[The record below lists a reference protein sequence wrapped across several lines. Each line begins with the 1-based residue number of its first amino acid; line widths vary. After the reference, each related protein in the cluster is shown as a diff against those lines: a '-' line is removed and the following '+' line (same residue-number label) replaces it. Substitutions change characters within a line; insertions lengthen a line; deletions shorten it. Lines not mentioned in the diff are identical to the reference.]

1 MWSSRGNPSRWI
13 RGAAQCCLPS
23 TRGGWCSPCT
33 LELTALSAAE
43 VGCPTFCQQG
53 PKSEKRKRRRG
64 TKAEPEGANEQE
76 CGEASAQAPLEVVRE
91 VVTEDGTVVTIKQ
104 MLTAP
109 GPSKQPQSDEDDS
122 PEEAGGPLVEP
133 RPRSN
138 AMLAVKH
145 GRLYLYGG
153 MFEAGDRQVTL
164 SDFYCLD
171 LHKMDQWIVLVEADP
186 GELWWGKHLLW
197 LG

>member
-1 MWSSRGNPSRWI
+1 M
-13 RGAAQCCLPS
+13 
-23 TRGGWCSPCT
+23 
-33 LELTALSAAE
+33 
-43 VGCPTFCQQG
+43 
-53 PKSEKRKRRRG
+53 
-64 TKAEPEGANEQE
+64 
-76 CGEASAQAPLEVVRE
+76 
-91 VVTEDGTVVTIKQ
+91 VTEDGTVVTIKQ

-145 GRLYLYGG
+145 GRLYLFGG

-171 LHKMDQWIVLVEADP
+171 LHKMDQWMVLVEADP

-197 LG
+197 LGESTLKASGPVSPPSATQIYLVPMGRVLSGCSREGRPWSR